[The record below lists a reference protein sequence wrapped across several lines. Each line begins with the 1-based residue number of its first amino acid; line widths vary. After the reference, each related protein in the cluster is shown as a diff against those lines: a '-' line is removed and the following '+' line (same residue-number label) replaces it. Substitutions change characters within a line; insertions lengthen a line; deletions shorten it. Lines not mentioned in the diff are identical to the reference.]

1 MSPCVKLWRERHVIV
16 GVAVN
21 EKLYAVLKEFGFPT
35 TLVVVGLLFTPA
47 HLASPITESK
57 TLLEAHT
64 KRDRKTRE

>member
-21 EKLYAVLKEFGFPT
+21 EKLYAVLKSLGSHHT
-35 TLVVVGLLFTPA
+35 RGGGALFYTGTI
-47 HLASPITESK
+47 ASPITEK
-57 TLLEAHT
+57 NLVGGTP